1 MEDEARLLALK
12 RLLNGAPSYALPC
25 VRYVSDHLSIVREG
39 QAPYLKLEDRM
50 YTADEVRKL
59 VDELL
64 HEVDKDAGPLTS
76 QLSQQEWD
84 ELDADHA
91 AYLRGEG
98 HNFTWEEVKDQLRK
112 DRGE

>member
-50 YTADEVRKL
+50 FTAEEVRKL
-59 VDELL
+59 VDEALL
-64 HEVDKDAGPLTS
+64 ADTMD
-76 QLSQQEWD
+76 D
-84 ELDADHA
+84 DADLAPDEVA
-91 AYLRGEG
+91 ALNASRERFLKGEG
-98 HNFTWEEVKDQLRK
+98 QWLSREELEARMKERTGK
-112 DRGE
+112 